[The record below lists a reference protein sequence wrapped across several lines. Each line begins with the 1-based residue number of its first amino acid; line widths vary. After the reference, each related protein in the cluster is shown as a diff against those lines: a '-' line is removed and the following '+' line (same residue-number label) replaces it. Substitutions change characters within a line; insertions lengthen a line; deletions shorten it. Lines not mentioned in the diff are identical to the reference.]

1 MAVAT
6 SNFDAGLVQL
16 AVQSGRVIQYQR
28 NVCPTLAL
36 ALGKDP
42 IMADNDMANLKNV
55 PMYGEM
61 SNDEINAGY
70 IRSFFAPN
78 ATIGGSVTRA
88 NMTALVAASPF
99 VGGTTEALNDFT
111 VQTCYYNDGGETI
124 SLARLT
130 EGKGRGW
137 AANMTN
143 EELVASVMV
152 KRYFQVRGAQLFSD
166 ATSPAPL
173 PGDGVFGS
181 LRAIISNGIDNTGSG
196 GTNESPYSVY
206 GGRTRSATA
215 PLQALYQNYT
225 GSPVTSIANMDAAVI
240 AAYAN
245 GATKVVA
252 PMSTARFIQ
261 FRTLVQAFGQIR
273 LDEEMANVVNGKYAI
288 EFNGCTY
295 YADPCMP
302 TGKTWQLFIDLGS
315 PDMPNLY
322 AKTAMQKSL
331 IERVP
336 NPVLNNADRLRWGF
350 PDQVIVRN
358 PSACVLVTGLAAA

>member
-42 IMADNDMANLKNV
+42 IMADNDLANLKNV

-61 SNDEINAGY
+61 SNDEINAGF

-78 ATIGGSVTRA
+78 ASIGGSVTRA
-88 NMTALVAASPF
+88 NMTTSVSPA
-99 VGGTTEALNDFT
+99 TTEAINDFT

-152 KRYFQVRGAQLFSD
+152 KRYFAVRGTALFNDS
-166 ATSPAPL
+166 TVTPGL
-173 PGDGVFGS
+173 PGDGMFGS
-181 LRAIISNGIDNTGSG
+181 LRAIISNGINNTGSG
-196 GTNESPYSVY
+196 GTDESAFSVY

-225 GSPVTSIANMDAAVI
+225 GSPALTLANADAAVI

-245 GATKVVA
+245 GATKVVC
-252 PMSTARFIQ
+252 PMSTARFIA
-261 FRTLVQAFGQIR
+261 FRALVQNFGQIR
-273 LDEEMANVVNGKYAI
+273 LDEDMANVVNGKYAI

-295 YADPCMP
+295 YADPQMP

-315 PDMPNLY
+315 ADMPNLY

-336 NPVLNNADRLRWGF
+336 NPALNNADRLRWGF

-358 PSACVLVTGLAAA
+358 PSSCVLVTGLVAA

>member
-225 GSPVTSIANMDAAVI
+225 GAPVTSIANMDAAVI

-261 FRTLVQAFGQIR
+261 FRALVQAFGQIR
-273 LDEEMANVVNGKYAI
+273 LDEDMANVVNGKYAI

>member
-42 IMADNDMANLKNV
+42 IMADNDLANLKNV

-78 ATIGGSVTRA
+78 ASIGGSVTRA

-152 KRYFQVRGAQLFSD
+152 KRYFAVRGTQLFSD
-166 ATSPAPL
+166 ATGSTTL

-181 LRAIISNGIDNTGSG
+181 LRAIISNGINNTGSG
-196 GTNESPYSVY
+196 GTDESTYSVY

-225 GSPVTSIANMDAAVI
+225 GSPATSIAQMDAAVI

-261 FRTLVQAFGQIR
+261 FRALVQAFGQIR
-273 LDEEMANVVNGKYAI
+273 LDEDMANVVNGKYAI
-288 EFNGCTY
+288 DFNGCTY
-295 YADPCMP
+295 YADPQMP

-336 NPVLNNADRLRWGF
+336 NPILNNADRLRWGF

-358 PSACVLVTGLAAA
+358 PSTCVLVTGLGAA

>member
-152 KRYFQVRGAQLFSD
+152 KRYFQVRGTQLFSD

-225 GSPVTSIANMDAAVI
+225 GAPVTSIANMDAAVI

-261 FRTLVQAFGQIR
+261 FRALVQAFGQIR

>member
-78 ATIGGSVTRA
+78 ASIGGSVTRA
-88 NMTALVAASPF
+88 NMTAAVSAA
-99 VGGTTEALNDFT
+99 TTEALNDFT
-111 VQTCYYNDGGETI
+111 VQTCYYNDGGETL

-152 KRYFQVRGAQLFSD
+152 KRYFAVRGAQLFND
-166 ATSPAPL
+166 ATGASTL

-181 LRAIISNGIDNTGSG
+181 LRAIITNGIDNTGTG
-196 GTNESPYSVY
+196 GTNEATYSVY

-225 GSPVTSIANMDAAVI
+225 GSPALTLANADAAVI

-252 PMSTARFIQ
+252 PMSTARFIA
-261 FRTLVQAFGQIR
+261 FRTLVQNFGQIR
-273 LDEEMANVVNGKYAI
+273 LDEDMANVVNGKYAI
-288 EFNGCTY
+288 DFNGCTY
-295 YADPCMP
+295 YADPQMP

-315 PDMPNLY
+315 ADMPNLY

-336 NPVLNNADRLRWGF
+336 NPALNNADRLRWGF

-358 PSACVLVTGLAAA
+358 PSTCVLVTGLVAA